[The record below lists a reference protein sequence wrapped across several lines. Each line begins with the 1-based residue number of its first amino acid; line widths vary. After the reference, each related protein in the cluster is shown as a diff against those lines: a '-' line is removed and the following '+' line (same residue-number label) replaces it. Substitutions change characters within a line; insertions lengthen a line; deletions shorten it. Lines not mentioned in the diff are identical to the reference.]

1 MLQKNLLQKTPGWS
15 GQADRLGKKVVLN
28 ADSETFG
35 SICESGN
42 LKLRLFCA
50 DGSAVIL
57 SLVNK
62 DDNLAGTGYGAIGV
76 ISVTVSK
83 AQLLDTIQHGLEV
96 IFYDKEGERSVPFGL
111 VAVSHNDWLGDV
123 KPLCEHIQ

>member
-1 MLQKNLLQKTPGWS
+1 M
-15 GQADRLGKKVVLN
+15 VLN

-35 SICESGN
+35 SISQSGN
-42 LKLRLFCA
+42 LKLRLFCT
-50 DGSAVIL
+50 DGSAVVL
-57 SLVNK
+57 SLLNK

-83 AQLLDTIQHGLEV
+83 AQLLDSIQHGLEV
-96 IFYDKEGERSVPFGL
+96 IFYDKQGERAVPFRL

-123 KPLCEHIQ
+123 KPLCEPIQ